1 MDKLDNYKIK
11 KSDKIL
17 KIILPT
23 VLIILYILTWLLVI
37 SPVFPYKDKK
47 ETKSELS
54 RDEYIRMNEIT
65 FDVPLEFE
73 AFYDEKNAIFEYKE
87 DDSLSCKLFVSRNK
101 PEYHIYE
108 WFKSQIRYYNVNI
121 DYNSKFVQNGITIYQ
136 FEYDKDPTRTEYYY
150 ALASNNYYYLFN
162 YIIFDDLKGDREN
175 LDSSICYS
183 SREKII
189 SSIKLKYK
197 TN

>member
-1 MDKLDNYKIK
+1 LDKLDNFKIK
-11 KSDKIL
+11 KSKKIL
-17 KIILPT
+17 IIILST
-23 VLIILYILTWLLVI
+23 VFIILYILTWFLVV
-37 SPVFPYKDKK
+37 SPVFPHKDKK

-54 RDEYIRMNEIT
+54 RDEYIKINEIT

-73 AFYDEKNAIFEYKE
+73 AFYDEKNAIFNYKE
-87 DDSLSCKLFVSRNK
+87 DDNLSCMLSVSQNI

-108 WFKSQIRYYNVNI
+108 WFKRQIRYYNVNI

-136 FEYDKDPTRTEYYY
+136 YEYDKDPTRTEYYY
-150 ALASNNYYYLFN
+150 ALASNNKYYLFN
-162 YIIFDDLKGDREN
+162 YIIFDGLKGDREN

-189 SSIKLKYK
+189 SSIKLKE
-197 TN
+197 

>member
-1 MDKLDNYKIK
+1 M
-11 KSDKIL
+11 
-17 KIILPT
+17 PT
-23 VLIILYILTWLLVI
+23 VFIILYILTWLLII

-65 FDVPLEFE
+65 FDVPLEFKAHYGE
-73 AFYDEKNAIFEYKE
+73 MNAIFEYKE
-87 DDSLSCKLFVSRNK
+87 DDNLSCTLFVSRYK

-108 WFKSQIRYYNVNI
+108 WFKRQIRYYNVNI

-162 YIIFDDLKGDREN
+162 YIILDDLKGDREN